1 MEMERNKM
9 IETKEP
15 TNYAI
20 NIFMA
25 LQRMQNLYLG
35 SVPFAVKSKRRAKNR
50 VARISRRKN
59 RP

>member
-1 MEMERNKM
+1 MTESN
-9 IETKEP
+9 EP

-25 LQRMQNLYLG
+25 LQRIQNLYLG
-35 SVPFAVKSKRRAKNR
+35 TVPFAVKTKRRAKNR

-59 RP
+59 RA